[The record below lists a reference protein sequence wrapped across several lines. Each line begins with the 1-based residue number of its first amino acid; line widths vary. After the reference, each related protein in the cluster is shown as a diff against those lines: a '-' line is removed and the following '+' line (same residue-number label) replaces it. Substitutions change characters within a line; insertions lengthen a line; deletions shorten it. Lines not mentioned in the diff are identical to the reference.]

1 MKFSMYLSKAVAFVI
16 ALFQKQF
23 ICLSNKPTT
32 LCGRT
37 GDSLRSPTG
46 LHSLGGISTE
56 FKVRFAPPTVCR
68 RTIWNNINI
77 PNKFSKLYNPH
88 IGDCTEKFLFYWGHF
103 HYFSI

>member
-23 ICLSNKPTT
+23 ICRSNNPTT

-68 RTIWNNINI
+68 WTGNRRCRNIFPLFLLLLFTIQI
-77 PNKFSKLYNPH
+77 
-88 IGDCTEKFLFYWGHF
+88 
-103 HYFSI
+103 

>member
-1 MKFSMYLSKAVAFVI
+1 MKFSKYLSKAVAFVI

-68 RTIWNNINI
+68 RTINNRI
-77 PNKFSKLYNPH
+77 L
-88 IGDCTEKFLFYWGHF
+88 LFEFTIQISYKIF
-103 HYFSI
+103 AFFPTQ

>member
-32 LCGRT
+32 LYGRT

-56 FKVRFAPPTVCR
+56 FKVRFAP
-68 RTIWNNINI
+68 
-77 PNKFSKLYNPH
+77 L
-88 IGDCTEKFLFYWGHF
+88 
-103 HYFSI
+103 